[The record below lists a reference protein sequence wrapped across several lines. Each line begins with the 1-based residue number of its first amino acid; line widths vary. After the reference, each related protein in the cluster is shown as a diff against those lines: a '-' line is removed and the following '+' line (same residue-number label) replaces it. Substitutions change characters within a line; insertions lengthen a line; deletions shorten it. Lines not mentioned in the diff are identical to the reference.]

1 MIPVMPT
8 KVERANAASELRIV
22 LGQLVRRLRTDNALP
37 TSHIAVLR
45 RLDRAGSQ
53 TTSGLAAAE
62 RMRPQSMA
70 QTLADL
76 RSEGLVDR
84 RSDPS
89 DGRQILVD
97 LTQQGRELLMLERR
111 RREDWLSRA
120 ITNELTPAEQETL
133 VAAVALLGRLAE
145 A

>member
-1 MIPVMPT
+1 MPT
-8 KVERANAASELRIV
+8 RSERANAASELRIV
-22 LGQLVRRLRTDNALP
+22 LGQLVRRLRSDNALP
-37 TSHIAVLR
+37 TSHIAVLS
-45 RLDRAGSQ
+45 RLDRGGAQ

-76 RSEGLVDR
+76 GSEGLVDR

-89 DGRQILVD
+89 DRRQILVD
-97 LTQQGRELLMLERR
+97 LTARGRELLALERR
-111 RREDWLSRA
+111 RREDWLSQA
-120 ITNELTPAEQETL
+120 ITNELTPAEQQTL
-133 VAAVALLGRLAE
+133 VAAVALLRRLAE

>member
-1 MIPVMPT
+1 MIRAMPT

-37 TSHIAVLR
+37 TSHIAVLS
-45 RLDRAGSQ
+45 RLDRAGAQ

-97 LTQQGRELLMLERR
+97 LTPSGRELLILERR
-111 RREDWLSRA
+111 RREDWLSQA
-120 ITNELTPAEQETL
+120 ITNELTPAEQKIV
-133 VAAVALLGRLAE
+133 VAAVALLRRLAE